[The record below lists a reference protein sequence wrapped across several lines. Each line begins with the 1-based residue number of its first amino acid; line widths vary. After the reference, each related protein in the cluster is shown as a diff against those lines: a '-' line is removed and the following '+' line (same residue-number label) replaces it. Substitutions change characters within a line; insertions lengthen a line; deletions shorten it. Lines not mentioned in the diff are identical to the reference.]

1 MKIIGVT
8 GGIGSGKT
16 AVLDIFR
23 TEYDAYV
30 CEADALAH
38 KLMEPGGISYAGIV
52 DAFGT
57 DILDDEGQIDRG
69 KLGDVV
75 FADEAML
82 HRLNEITHPNVRKAI
97 LDSIETQKR
106 NGCGLY
112 VLEAALLIQDGYLD
126 ICDEMWFVYAA
137 AEVRIDRLVR
147 YRGFSRKR
155 AVSVIKAQEPD
166 SFYEENC
173 SKKIDNSGNLQELKI
188 QIRRALG
195 IEA

>member
-188 QIRRALG
+188 QICRALG